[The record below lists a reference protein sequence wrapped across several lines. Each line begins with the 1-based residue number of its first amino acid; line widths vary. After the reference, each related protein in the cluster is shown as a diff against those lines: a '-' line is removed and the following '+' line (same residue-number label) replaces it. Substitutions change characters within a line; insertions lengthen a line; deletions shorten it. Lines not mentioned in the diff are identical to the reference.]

1 MAVSGERFKAE
12 VNPNASS
19 GGDELLAFHPSATV
33 GLTGMYGAG
42 LLIPVQFSPV
52 VDSVDPR
59 KRAMKMQPPTKVGSG
74 QKYPMGA
81 GGRWASLTQLRTRGA
96 LASALAGRLE
106 WTDPAVTPY
115 DSFSELM
122 TQPL

>member
-12 VNPNASS
+12 VNPDASS

-42 LLIPVQFSPV
+42 LLISVQFSPV

-59 KRAMKMQPPTKVGSG
+59 KWATNMQPPTKVGSG
-74 QKYPMGA
+74 HPMGA

-115 DSFSELM
+115 DSSSELM